1 MRAHPSRLSEI
12 GICAIISP
20 TEIERSLFDL
30 KWQTLRHNGIAFP
43 PPHDYR
49 ELTIKIKN
57 RNLKLD
63 PLQEEM
69 LLAWAKKKD
78 TPYVLDP
85 VFQKNFLGDFVKTLP
100 EDLRDISLADIDF
113 RELNAIADR
122 EKTANL
128 SDEEK
133 KKRSAARKAERDEL
147 KARYGT
153 ATLDGNAVEIGA
165 YLVEPPG
172 ILMGRG
178 NHPLRGRWKYRVQPK
193 NVTLNLDED
202 AAVPPAPE
210 GHHWGKIVH
219 DHDAMWIANWWDE
232 LAGKRK
238 YIWLAETS
246 HLRQER
252 DKEKYLKAQKLESG
266 VEKVREK
273 IRAGMSYEDA
283 SARRTYEQAE
293 KKAQAAI
300 QDLEA
305 KIAEATQVGD
315 KDARKKFEDRLA
327 LVRKERE
334 ELNKRRDKIHAAE
347 MKTRQ
352 IATVSYLI
360 DRLAMRVGDEKDED
374 EADTVGASTLR
385 VEHVHICKDK
395 IEFDFLGKD
404 SVQWQKFLPLAEE
417 QALARNLEELSRG
430 KQPSQQI
437 FDQIDSTHVNR
448 FLGGIVPGLT
458 AKVFRT
464 YHATTTVRNY
474 LRAHGALE
482 PGAPNYQKEYTAK
495 LANLQAAIVC
505 NHKRTPPKNWEESLQ
520 KKGELVEKLREK
532 KPDVAKLEKQI
543 PSHEASLKKFLAAQP
558 DPQKLQAQLKAREQ
572 AVQNARAALAALPNF
587 DEQIKIRQAAF
598 DKAIAEQKQAAAAT
612 AVALKKKQAVL
623 AALDKHKTPK
633 AKKAL
638 AQFNKRL
645 RAARRAVSET
655 KKANGAKLGRLKQRI
670 ASARKALD
678 SAVKA
683 KRDKPRGANRRV
695 AQAETAFKR
704 AHRALEKAP
713 QQYAKRVAQAREA
726 LEKARQAPTRALKD
740 YEERVE
746 KAARQYELAKQ
757 TRDYNL
763 GTSLK
768 NYIDPR
774 VYKSWG
780 EYVEYDWQR
789 LYTTA
794 LKRKFTWVNQERTRW
809 RANGDDAGSTQ

>member
-1 MRAHPSRLSEI
+1 
-12 GICAIISP
+12 
-20 TEIERSLFDL
+20 LFDL

-43 PPHDYR
+43 PPYDYR
-49 ELTIKIKN
+49 GLTVKIKN
-57 RNLKLD
+57 KNLKLN

-69 LLAWAKKKD
+69 LMAWAKKKD

-85 VFQKNFLGDFVKTLP
+85 VFQKNFLGDFVQELP
-100 EDLRDISLADIDF
+100 PDLRDISLTDIDF

-153 ATLDGNAVEIGA
+153 ALIDGNEVEIGG

-178 NHPLRGRWKYRVQPK
+178 NHPLRGKWKYRVEPK
-193 NVTLNLDED
+193 GVTLNLDAD
-202 AAVPPAPE
+202 APQPPAPKE
-210 GHHWGKIVH
+210 GDWGKIVH
-219 DHDAMWIANWWDE
+219 DHDAMWIATWYDK
-232 LAGKRK
+232 LSDKRK

-252 DKEKYLKAQKLESG
+252 DKEKYLKAQKLEGG
-266 VEKVREK
+266 VEKVREQ
-273 IRAGMSYEDA
+273 IRAGMAYEDTG
-283 SARRTYEQAE
+283 ARRKLEQSE
-293 KKAQAAI
+293 KDLIAAI
-300 QDLEA
+300 PQLDA
-305 KIAEATQVGD
+305 KILQATQAGD
-315 KDARKKFEDRLA
+315 KEGRKKLEDQRA
-327 LVRKERE
+327 LMQKERE
-334 ELNKRRDKIHAAE
+334 ELGKRRDKIHAAE

-352 IATVSYLI
+352 IATVCYLI

-385 VEHVHICKDK
+385 VEHVHLTKDK
-395 IEFDFLGKD
+395 IEFEFLGKD
-404 SVQWQKFLPLAEE
+404 SILWQKFLPLASEP
-417 QALARNLEELSRG
+417 ALARNLDELSRG
-430 KQPSQQI
+430 KQPTQQI

-448 FLGGIVPGLT
+448 FLSSIVPGLT

-474 LRAHGALE
+474 LRDHSEVKPA
-482 PGAPNYQKEYTAK
+482 APNYQKEYIAK

-505 NHKRTPPKNWEESLQ
+505 NHKRTPPKNWEESLA
-520 KKGELVEKLREK
+520 KKGQAAEKLRGK
-532 KPDVAKLEKQI
+532 KPDVSKLRAQIAPREKALEKLL
-543 PSHEASLKKFLAAQP
+543 ASQP
-558 DPQKLQAQLKAREQ
+558 DPQKLQTQLKAREQ
-572 AVQNARAALAALPNF
+572 ALQNARAALAALPNF
-587 DEQIKIRQAAF
+587 DEQLKARQVALDRAT
-598 DKAIAEQKQAAAAT
+598 AELKQAEPGIAA
-612 AVALKKKQAVL
+612 ALKKKQAAL
-623 AALDKHKTPK
+623 AALEKQKRPK

-638 AQFNKRL
+638 KQFEKRV
-645 RAARRAVSET
+645 RAAKRALSET
-655 KKANGAKLGRLKQRI
+655 RKANDAKLARLKKRV
-670 ASARKALD
+670 ANARKAVD
-678 SAVKA
+678 GATKA
-683 KRDKPRGANRRV
+683 KRAKTRGANQRV
-695 AQAETAFKR
+695 TQAEKALKTAQQAVQKG
-704 AHRALEKAP
+704 P
-713 QQYAKRVAQAREA
+713 QQYSERVVKAREA
-726 LEKARQAPTRALKD
+726 VEKAKRAPTLALKN

-746 KAARQYELAKQ
+746 RAALQFELAKQ

-780 EYVEYDWQR
+780 DHVEYDWQK

-809 RANGDDAGSTQ
+809 NE